1 MGKGVRTDKWRIEK
15 TIAALLVLQFPT
27 PASAFL
33 AMANALNRPLPVA
46 FLTLDRGAIS
56 RTYSLAS
63 ATLRYKFPLLATHL
77 YETLH
82 LTDEE
87 IWEPMFRSL
96 LTNGLD
102 LDRVSRV
109 WDCWVFEGDRI
120 IIRSAVAILGC
131 LQPQL
136 FVFNKPDDQARSTI
150 RDILGWGPR
159 HQGAKPRDRHSAP
172 PATGFGGGQFANA
185 GVGDYWILTAAG
197 DEDGFMDEVR
207 EAGKVR
213 T

>member
-1 MGKGVRTDKWRIEK
+1 
-15 TIAALLVLQFPT
+15 
-27 PASAFL
+27 
-33 AMANALNRPLPVA
+33 MANALNRPLAVA

-63 ATLRYKFPLLATHL
+63 ATLRYKFPRLASHL
-77 YETLH
+77 HETLQ
-82 LTDEE
+82 LTDED

-102 LDRVSRV
+102 LERLSRV

-120 IIRSAVAILGC
+120 MIRAAVAILGC

-136 FVFNKPDDQARSTI
+136 FGFTSPDDQGRLAVKN
-150 RDILGWGPR
+150 ILGWGPR
-159 HQGAKPRDRHSAP
+159 HTGTKLRERHSAP
-172 PATGFGGGQFANA
+172 ATSAAGFGGGQFANA
-185 GVGDYWILTAAG
+185 GDGDYWILTSAG
-197 DEDGFMDEVR
+197 DEDGFMAEVR

-213 T
+213 D